1 MNVDRLQV
9 WALVAEIVGGV
20 AVIVSLIYVGIGV
33 RQNTAAMMVA
43 NHQAVI
49 AMDLDKNAWFRD
61 PEFAA
66 LYEQALSG
74 AGPLTPG
81 QARQVRTFVA
91 DTMNGWEFAFLT
103 HADGMMNDTLWLGW
117 DGFYRRNMRD
127 EPFRQF
133 WSQGRDS
140 FSPAFAAYVDGVLAE
155 R

>member
-1 MNVDRLQV
+1 MNIGRLQA

-66 LYEQALSG
+66 LYERAL
-74 AGPLTPG
+74 AGTDELTPG
-81 QARQVRTFVA
+81 QNRQVRTFIA
-91 DTMNGWEFAFLT
+91 DTLNGWEFSYLT
-103 HADGMMNDTLWLGW
+103 HADGMMNETLWLGW
-117 DGFYRRNMRD
+117 DSFYRRNMQD
-127 EPFRQF
+127 EPFRRF
-133 WSQGRDS
+133 WRQGRDN
-140 FSPAFAAYVDGVLAE
+140 FSPAFAAYVDSVLPE
-155 R
+155 